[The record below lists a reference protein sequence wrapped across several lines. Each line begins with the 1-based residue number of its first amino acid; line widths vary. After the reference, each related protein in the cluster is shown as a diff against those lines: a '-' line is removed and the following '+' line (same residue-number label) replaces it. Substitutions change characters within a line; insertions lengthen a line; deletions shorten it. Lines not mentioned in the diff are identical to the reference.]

1 VNFCQGLL
9 PPFSQSKDVDIE
21 DESEDGRF
29 AQIEFVKSV
38 SCRTSNLARARLA
51 LQLDAAGKGVF
62 HSGMKTISL
71 WLCILTFAAFNP
83 GFARAQDAETTE
95 RLNKVEGYVQDL
107 LAAREAQDKHMA
119 ALEKEIADLRD
130 KLNQPGANNYASAE
144 DLQKL
149 AKQVQDLADKQQKD
163 NDQIVKTLDKLSKI
177 SSTPTTSHKPPPEAA
192 PVTTTDNPPPGGP
205 QKGYYYAIQDKD
217 TLSAIAKAY
226 RAQDIKVTVDQI
238 LKANPGLDP
247 KNLIVGKKIFI
258 PAPAQ

>member
-1 VNFCQGLL
+1 
-9 PPFSQSKDVDIE
+9 
-21 DESEDGRF
+21 
-29 AQIEFVKSV
+29 
-38 SCRTSNLARARLA
+38 
-51 LQLDAAGKGVF
+51 
-62 HSGMKTISL
+62 MKRISL
-71 WLCILTFAAFNP
+71 WLCILTFTAFNP

-130 KLNQPGANNYASAE
+130 KMNQPAANNYASAE

-149 AKQVQDLADKQQKD
+149 AGQVQELAKKQQAD
-163 NDQIVKTLDKLSKI
+163 NDQIVKTLDKLSRI
-177 SSTPTTSHKPPPEAA
+177 SSAPTGGHR
-192 PVTTTDNPPPGGP
+192 PPPGAAAPPADNLTPASGP
-205 QKGYYYAIQDKD
+205 QNGFFYEIKSGN

-226 RAQDIKVTVDQI
+226 TDQGHKVTVKQI
-238 LKANPGLDP
+238 LDANPGLDP

>member
-1 VNFCQGLL
+1 MLNFDPHSL
-9 PPFSQSKDVDIE
+9 P
-21 DESEDGRF
+21 
-29 AQIEFVKSV
+29 
-38 SCRTSNLARARLA
+38 A

-71 WLCILTFAAFNP
+71 WLCLLTLTVFNP
-83 GFARAQDAETTE
+83 GFARAQDTDTTE

-107 LAAREAQDKHMA
+107 LSAREAQDKRMA

-130 KLNQPGANNYASAE
+130 KLNQPSANNYASAE

-149 AKQVQDLADKQQKD
+149 AGQVQELAKKQQAD

-177 SSTPTTSHKPPPEAA
+177 SGTPTASHRPPPNA
-192 PVTTTDNPPPGGP
+192 PTTTTSMGNPTPGANVP
-205 QKGYYYAIQDKD
+205 QKGYDYTIHSGD

-226 RAQDIKVTVDQI
+226 SDEGHKVTVKQI
-238 LKANPGLDP
+238 LDANPGLDP

-258 PAPAQ
+258 PATQ

>member
-1 VNFCQGLL
+1 
-9 PPFSQSKDVDIE
+9 
-21 DESEDGRF
+21 
-29 AQIEFVKSV
+29 
-38 SCRTSNLARARLA
+38 
-51 LQLDAAGKGVF
+51 
-62 HSGMKTISL
+62 MKMISL

-95 RLNKVEGYVQDL
+95 RLSKVEGYVQEL
-107 LAAREAQDKHMA
+107 QATQLEQEKHIQ

-149 AKQVQDLADKQQKD
+149 AGQVQDLAKKQQAD
-163 NDQIVKTLDKLSKI
+163 NDLILKEIEKLGKI
-177 SSTPTTSHKPPPEAA
+177 SGGSTVGRRPPPEVA
-192 PVTTTDNPPPGGP
+192 PPTSVDNPTPGGP
-205 QKGYYYAIQDKD
+205 QKGYYYAIQEKD

-226 RAQDIKVTVDQI
+226 RAQNIRVSVDQI

-247 KNLIVGKKIFI
+247 KNLVVGKKIFI

>member
-1 VNFCQGLL
+1 
-9 PPFSQSKDVDIE
+9 
-21 DESEDGRF
+21 
-29 AQIEFVKSV
+29 
-38 SCRTSNLARARLA
+38 
-51 LQLDAAGKGVF
+51 
-62 HSGMKTISL
+62 MKTISL
-71 WLCILTFAAFNP
+71 WLCLLTFAAFNP

-130 KLNQPGANNYASAE
+130 KINQPGANNYASAE

-149 AKQVQDLADKQQKD
+149 AGQVQDLAKKQQAD

-177 SSTPTTSHKPPPEAA
+177 SGGSAASRRPPPEVA
-192 PVTTTDNPPPGGP
+192 PATTPDNPPPGGP
-205 QKGYYYAIQDKD
+205 QKGYYYTIQDKD
-217 TLSAIAKAY
+217 TLSAVAKAY
-226 RAQDIKVTVDQI
+226 RAQNIKVTVEQI

-258 PAPAQ
+258 PAAAQ